1 MVVVSINTFG
11 PRCCFFS
18 FKKEFWYSLTT
29 TTVIGYFYFGLLFY
43 LLTSGNMATGLGSR
57 RFMIM
62 LLLLGYSF
70 SLFSYFTVPSLPAL
84 LKYSDVWAAELF
96 VSFLFLDDCLLL
108 NLLKNY
114 FEDEEEL
121 VVNCRV
127 KYWPFLDV
135 IAVIFG

>member
-1 MVVVSINTFG
+1 MVSIKTFG
-11 PRCCFFS
+11 PRFCFFS

-43 LLTSGNMATGLGSR
+43 LLTSGNMAAVLGSR
-57 RFMIM
+57 RFMII
-62 LLLLGYSF
+62 LLLLFYSF
-70 SLFSYFTVPSLPAL
+70 SSCSYFADPSWPGL
-84 LKYSDVWAAELF
+84 LKYSDVWIPELF

-114 FEDEEEL
+114 FEDEVEL
-121 VVNCRV
+121 VVNYRV
-127 KYWPFLDV
+127 KYWPFLEV